1 MENSMESKYSN
12 MQEGARRHQE
22 KLKLANKMAKLA
34 RDGKFVVSANDGN
47 EGAGGVLNFYSDTI
61 DAVNKR

>member
-1 MENSMESKYSN
+1 M
-12 MQEGARRHQE
+12 
-22 KLKLANKMAKLA
+22 KLANKMAKLA